1 MSPRAISTLA
11 RSLSIFLVIASVLIP
26 VMIFAFVTIGDSLE
40 LSLLGNADIELQ
52 KDDFTPVMRAILGL
66 FAIGYLTPLLVG
78 FMGLKQTFD
87 EAAQARWLS
96 EKSVAGFQRFA
107 WANLALICYEVFGG
121 AFLVTYIRLQ
131 QIPNQISFMFGL
143 TTEFFTALFIALA
156 ILVVAHIF
164 AAGKTAY
171 EENQSF
177 V

>member
-1 MSPRAISTLA
+1 MSPRAISALA
-11 RSLSIFLVIASVLIP
+11 RSLSIFLIIASVLIP

-40 LSLLGNADIELQ
+40 LSLLGNAD
-52 KDDFTPVMRAILGL
+52 V
-66 FAIGYLTPLLVG
+66 
-78 FMGLKQTFD
+78 